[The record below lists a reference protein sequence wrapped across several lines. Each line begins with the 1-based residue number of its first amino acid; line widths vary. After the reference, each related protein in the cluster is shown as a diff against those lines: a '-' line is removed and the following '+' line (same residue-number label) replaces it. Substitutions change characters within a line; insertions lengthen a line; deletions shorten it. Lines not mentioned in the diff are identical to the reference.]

1 MKMAKIK
8 IDRELYV
15 MMKEASRQ
23 KGYSSVDELA
33 AHLLEEQIRRIFDE
47 QEDPDVTDR
56 LRGLGYIS

>member
-1 MKMAKIK
+1 MAKIK

>member
-1 MKMAKIK
+1 MAKIK
-8 IDRELYV
+8 IDRELYE
-15 MMKEASRQ
+15 MMKEAARQ

>member
-1 MKMAKIK
+1 MAKLK
-8 IDRELYV
+8 IDRELYE
-15 MMKEASRQ
+15 MMKEAARQ